1 MTQAIALAA
10 VQDTIAAQYPD
21 LTLALVAQV
30 HYVRPDE
37 IAHIDVYGCEDA
49 VTRRAI
55 RADAVRLLRQLS
67 IHVELVGGHDVYT
80 VSPDYSDHA
89 TLQDYASKL
98 HPKLITTAE
107 FLRAYSEGRV
117 TRDVAMAGIG
127 VDNYRDFNKAL
138 LDCGFRL
145 PRDTAEQTEAE
156 VAAVLPH
163 LRLMLSDLPEDERTY
178 LRDCYRAG
186 SYVDPK
192 RLSAPLRARVDVQVA
207 RQRPVIDGQEYYY
220 VTDVFEELDDV

>member
-10 VQDTIAAQYPD
+10 VQDTIAPQYPD
-21 LTLALVAQV
+21 LTIELVAQV

-80 VSPDYSDHA
+80 VSPDHSDHA
-89 TLQDYASKL
+89 VLQDYASKL
-98 HPKLITTAE
+98 HPKLITSAE
-107 FLRAYSEGRV
+107 FLRAYSESRV

-145 PRDTAEQTEAE
+145 
-156 VAAVLPH
+156 
-163 LRLMLSDLPEDERTY
+163 RLMLSDLPEDERMY

-207 RQRPVIDGQEYYY
+207 RQRPVIDGREYYY

>member
-1 MTQAIALAA
+1 M
-10 VQDTIAAQYPD
+10 
-21 LTLALVAQV
+21 
-30 HYVRPDE
+30 
-37 IAHIDVYGCEDA
+37 
-49 VTRRAI
+49 
-55 RADAVRLLRQLS
+55 RLLRQLS

-127 VDNYRDFNKAL
+127 VDNYRNFNKAL

-207 RQRPVIDGQEYYY
+207 RQRPVIDGQKYYH